1 MRAPN
6 ERCETPPLAIGAGAG
21 GASAGVACWYEAGL
35 PPDDPVIIGIE
46 CPAAFCS
53 PEAFS
58 PPSSSSDLGNRSA
71 WRTKG
76 ECACA
81 ACIALLFPSSC
92 SRGQEFFRLSR
103 FFPVEAIY
111 FPSFPSFVLSFF
123 RWFFWQQAINPI
135 IGLAEPLSAPPW
147 ATALPYLSLSFC
159 AETEPIF

>member
-1 MRAPN
+1 M
-6 ERCETPPLAIGAGAG
+6 
-21 GASAGVACWYEAGL
+21 ACWYEASP

-46 CPAAFCS
+46 CPAAFLLS
-53 PEAFS
+53 RGLF
-58 PPSSSSDLGNRSA
+58 PSLLGSDLGNRSA

-81 ACIALLFPSSC
+81 HCIALLFPSSC

-135 IGLAEPLSAPPW
+135 IGLAELLSAPPLS
-147 ATALPYLSLSFC
+147 TALPYS
-159 AETEPIF
+159 